1 MDLLN
6 EIDKLIDA
14 KLEELGSDENINR
27 YIRDVTYEN
36 YTIANYIQLRDRKRK
51 RKVYFIGNSPI
62 PTVHD
67 FVKETMQE
75 MERRNYTHI
84 EVEDFQEELKR
95 QLIRNEERFEENK
108 PFKVFRPM
116 NRMGG
121 ENDGIQSK

>member
-14 KLEELGSDENINR
+14 KLEELGSDEDINK

-36 YTIANYIQLRDRKRK
+36 YTIANYIQLRNLKRK
-51 RKVYFIGNSPI
+51 RKAYLMGNNPI
-62 PTVHD
+62 PTVRD

-75 MERRNYTHI
+75 MERRNFTHI

-108 PFKVFRPM
+108 PFKVFRPDEQ
-116 NRMGG
+116 NGR
-121 ENDGIQSK
+121 